1 MFTSHLV
8 ALPKFAPGAA
18 KLGEVRG
25 SEMLPFALYDL
36 ADVPITDLESL
47 AAILERDDVIGTEP
61 DAIHLIRLAPESR
74 LGQKTLHDI
83 LNAHLQYC
91 NTHMD
96 ELDYFP
102 FGFLAAYDR
111 DWEHRE
117 IYLVHIDFE
126 EPFEVTG
133 FQIALSDVPAAAN
146 TLRDDEDGAKEVREI
161 YEMSMSKP
169 PPWCSV
175 AELNNKHAED

>member
-8 ALPKFAPGAA
+8 ALPKFAPEAA